1 MNAVATT
8 MPAAPVARTETRGEP
23 LSGDVVVS
31 PDPEAPGRFTICQV
45 PGSPSIWWGSRSKAV
60 DVAQRFARAHRVDLW
75 FDHRGSAERLHAY
88 RSTSRRSH

>member
-60 DVAQRFARAHRVDLW
+60 DVAQRFRPRSPRRPVVRPPGISRAPARVPLN
-75 FDHRGSAERLHAY
+75 
-88 RSTSRRSH
+88 